1 MRLKLSAGLIVVL
14 GIAGGAATLAQAQK
28 LRGHQASESTDN
40 TLISVPTPGLLGV
53 NQAPP
58 QPPDLT
64 VPAEVTIP
72 AASAPD
78 DPMDVVESFVQRNR
92 KEAEDAVRSLTEER
106 TRLRQRLQKV
116 ESALLRWEK
125 VSRAFADE
133 GQVAPQAAESPP
145 LDLRPIESDPVE
157 VPK

>member
-14 GIAGGAATLAQAQK
+14 GIAGGAATLAQGPK
-28 LRGHQASESTDN
+28 RSNLR
-40 TLISVPTPGLLGV
+40 PTEPIVAGQPPGPLEPVDLGV
-53 NQAPP
+53 ENPP
-58 QPPDLT
+58 PPSSGAALP
-64 VPAEVTIP
+64 PAIMP
-72 AASAPD
+72 ASAAD
-78 DPMDVVESFVQRNR
+78 DPMDIVESFVQRNR

-133 GQVAPQAAESPP
+133 GQVSPQAGEAPP
-145 LDLRPIESDPVE
+145 LDLRPVESDPVE